1 MKIKN
6 IFSALV
12 MVLSL
17 AGFTACTSQT
27 ASEENHQTTET
38 TETTRKVT
46 DKAYVC
52 PMHCEGSASN
62 EPGKCPVC
70 EMDLEKNPDYVAPV
84 STSADITQSGTVT
97 DTAATK

>member
-1 MKIKN
+1 MKIRN
-6 IFSALV
+6 IFSALALG
-12 MVLSL
+12 LSL

-27 ASEENHQTTET
+27 ASDETHQT

-46 DKAYVC
+46 DKAYTC

-62 EPGKCPVC
+62 QPGKCPVC

-84 STSADITQSGTVT
+84 STSADITQPATIT

>member
-1 MKIKN
+1 MKIRN
-6 IFSALV
+6 IFSAMAL
-12 MVLSL
+12 VLSL
-17 AGFTACTSQT
+17 AGFTACTQQT
-27 ASEENHQTTET
+27 ASEET

-62 EPGKCPVC
+62 QPGQCPVC

-84 STSADITQSGTVT
+84 STSADITQPGTVT
-97 DTAATK
+97 DSAATK

>member
-6 IFSALV
+6 IFSALAL
-12 MVLSL
+12 VLSL
-17 AGFTACTSQT
+17 AGFAACTEQT
-27 ASEENHQTTET
+27 SKET

-46 DKAYVC
+46 DKAYTC

-70 EMDLEKNPDYVAPV
+70 EMDLEKNPDYVPPV
-84 STSADITQSGTVT
+84 SPSADITQEGTIA